1 MLNKREGERVPTG
14 IVGGSGYGGAE
25 LIRLISGHPGL
36 QLEAIAAGSSAG
48 ARIDEALPHLAGLP
62 ATDGVF
68 LPAEP
73 DVLSGCELVFL
84 ATPHATSLELAPG
97 LLDHGATVVD
107 LSGAFRLDAA
117 TFETWYGLEH
127 TAVDLA
133 PAPYGLPELFRST
146 LRGARLIAGPGCYPT
161 ATLLAL
167 TPLTGLIER
176 DSVVVVGMSGTSGAG
191 KGLRDD
197 LHSSHAFGNAAA
209 YGAPGHRHTPEIE
222 ARWAE
227 AARLAGTA
235 HDPSDGEG
243 DRGGEGEGGPDA
255 DGGGGVDRDGGST
268 PLTFVPHLIPT
279 ARGQL
284 CTVSAVL
291 RAGATADDVGDR
303 FAGMYKG
310 EPFVTVLGEG
320 AWPATTHVVGGN
332 AAHIG
337 VATDA
342 RTGRVTVSC
351 AIDNLI
357 KGASGQALQAANA
370 ALGFDEGLGLT
381 PAGLYP

>member
-1 MLNKREGERVPTG
+1 MLNKSGAVQVATG

-36 QLEAIAAGSSAG
+36 ALEAIAAGSSAG

-73 DVLSGCELVFL
+73 DALAGCDLVFL

-127 TAVDLA
+127 TAADLA

-167 TPLTGLIER
+167 APLAGIVEP

-235 HDPSDGEG
+235 DNASLENGEG
-243 DRGGEGEGGPDA
+243 A
-255 DGGGGVDRDGGST
+255 

-284 CTVSAVL
+284 CTVSAAL
-291 RAGATADDVGDR
+291 RVGATAADVGDR
-303 FAGMYKG
+303 FTGTYKG
-310 EPFVTVLGEG
+310 EPFVTVLGDG
-320 AWPATTHVVGGN
+320 VWPATTHVVGGN

-342 RTGRVTVSC
+342 RSGRVTVSC

-357 KGASGQALQAANA
+357 KGASGQALQAANV
-370 ALGFDEGLGLT
+370 ALGLDETLGLT